1 MKKIILFIVE
11 YTLSVIYMFFKITK
25 VSEAVFQ
32 KLSRPPLYKRLSRG
46 VVKSRLTGNCLMVF
60 ESKDIIT
67 IQKYDYF
74 KDTILVTKMIGNIIF
89 DANIILTA
97 KRTTL
102 QFETNGIILSAIKR
116 KAKKYPSMKI
126 KSKYRFD
133 CCQPFEKLLF
143 ISPSILRDII
153 LNKKWEHLKKIF
165 RNEKIYD
172 VEILFI

>member
-1 MKKIILFIVE
+1 
-11 YTLSVIYMFFKITK
+11 
-25 VSEAVFQ
+25 
-32 KLSRPPLYKRLSRG
+32 
-46 VVKSRLTGNCLMVF
+46 MVF
-60 ESKDIIT
+60 DSKDIIT

-74 KDTILVTKMIGNIIF
+74 KDTILVTRMIGNIIF

-97 KRTTL
+97 KSTTL

-116 KAKKYPSMKI
+116 KAKKYPGMKI
-126 KSKYRFD
+126 KSKYQFD